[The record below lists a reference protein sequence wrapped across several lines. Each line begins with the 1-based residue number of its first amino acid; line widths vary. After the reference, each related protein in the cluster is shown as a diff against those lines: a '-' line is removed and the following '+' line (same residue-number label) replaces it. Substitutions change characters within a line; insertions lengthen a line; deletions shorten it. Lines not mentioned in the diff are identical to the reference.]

1 LLLFKKKGSKKEYI
15 CFTHNIHRK
24 QNLIDTMGAIGVA
37 VYLPPAMPNSTPSN
51 SANMPPTSPI
61 TSSSRS
67 QATGNSTTS
76 TANPTSKMSSS
87 NMVGPGK
94 MRRKSSVSSKLVEA
108 VVLKKAKVRD
118 CIDTVADEGDDHY
131 LGSLNVGVVVV
142 VLETALSDQGTLRN
156 KVKVV
161 YNEQKEAVSNGLE
174 GWVTSSLISPKRL
187 DDTAVNQD
195 QEEKEASGGGV
206 NVNNPKRLIKRQVSL
221 QRPKHHAAL

>member
-1 LLLFKKKGSKKEYI
+1 
-15 CFTHNIHRK
+15 
-24 QNLIDTMGAIGVA
+24 MGAIGVA

-67 QATGNSTTS
+67 QATGSSTS
-76 TANPTSKMSSS
+76 TANPPTSEISSS
-87 NMVGPGK
+87 SIGPGK